1 MSKGEFT
8 HEYEGEISYEI
19 LLRKMIQILDENES
33 KEKESYSQ
41 RCYKERKKDEIR
53 YEKEAR
59 KAEAIERSKQRQA
72 NNSYFLS
79 KRAAND
85 QFLVYSNNSFENSKV
100 KVPDESGDNEVEDLP
115 SKASLALRR
124 VGRRRELEL
133 AAVAGGG
140 GTSGT
145 ALDSAT
151 ALKHLVALVGGEA
164 LYDAALG
171 TYDLSLA
178 YLVGTHS
185 AMGIP

>member
-41 RCYKERKKDEIR
+41 RFYKERKKDEIR

-115 SKASLALRR
+115 SKASLATNPFVPSFRSKI
-124 VGRRRELEL
+124 
-133 AAVAGGG
+133 GG
-140 GTSGT
+140 
-145 ALDSAT
+145 
-151 ALKHLVALVGGEA
+151 KHF
-164 LYDAALG
+164 
-171 TYDLSLA
+171 
-178 YLVGTHS
+178 
-185 AMGIP
+185 